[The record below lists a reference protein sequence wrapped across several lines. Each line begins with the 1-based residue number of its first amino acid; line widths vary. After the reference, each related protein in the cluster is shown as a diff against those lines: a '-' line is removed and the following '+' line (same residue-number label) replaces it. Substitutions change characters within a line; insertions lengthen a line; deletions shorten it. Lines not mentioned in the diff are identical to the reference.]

1 MAEGG
6 GVSVGMGTAVSRG
19 VAVSVGMAVAVCVA
33 VAVKVESKLLVGVG
47 VGPDSPTI
55 REPREQPRLPS
66 TNMAR
71 TSVIE
76 AVLRLMI
83 CPSHINSSS

>member
-33 VAVKVESKLLVGVG
+33 VAVKVETKLLVGVG
-47 VGPDSPTI
+47 VGPNSPTI

-66 TNMAR
+66 SNMDSN
-71 TSVIE
+71 SVIE